1 VLAALNETSI
11 TQKVLAWQ
19 MSLQLLPRPET
30 TGSLLFEST
39 APAQDSLFGPNPGP
53 RNNLSSP
60 NSQIAVADANS
71 VTFSGQPV
79 EPGVPRN
86 IVELKLIA
94 EANTTGSYELVLR
107 KFDPENPDA
116 TSFWFEEGGSMPETF
131 ANSAPTEYPGYV
143 LLGTIHVSSSIM
155 PVPGDY
161 TGDGVVDV
169 SDFNR
174 WKETFGKTVTP
185 AGSGADGNKNSNID
199 AADYVVWR
207 AAINSTATAAH
218 ALGYVS
224 VPEPQGCAGILM
236 SFACCIVESL
246 CRATRNRPCLAGAIE
261 QFIPIKGTGAEVN

>member
-1 VLAALNETSI
+1 
-11 TQKVLAWQ
+11 
-19 MSLQLLPRPET
+19 
-30 TGSLLFEST
+30 
-39 APAQDSLFGPNPGP
+39 
-53 RNNLSSP
+53 
-60 NSQIAVADANS
+60 
-71 VTFSGQPV
+71 
-79 EPGVPRN
+79 
-86 IVELKLIA
+86 
-94 EANTTGSYELVLR
+94 
-107 KFDPENPDA
+107 
-116 TSFWFEEGGSMPETF
+116 
-131 ANSAPTEYPGYV
+131 V

-169 SDFNR
+169 YDFNS